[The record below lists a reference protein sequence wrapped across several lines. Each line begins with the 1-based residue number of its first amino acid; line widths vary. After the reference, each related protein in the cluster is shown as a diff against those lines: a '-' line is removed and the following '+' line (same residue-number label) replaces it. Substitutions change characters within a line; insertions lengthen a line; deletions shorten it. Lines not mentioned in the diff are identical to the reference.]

1 MTQRVL
7 ASFASIV
14 VFALLAQS
22 TKAAT
27 VGIKPGLWEWSKTS
41 MTSEVRTVIPEID
54 KVPAAERAHVETEMR
69 KPVVAPERTV
79 KDRKCVTAAMVRN
92 WPALT
97 GVDQDYAACTR
108 KSLSQGAKAYK
119 VALQCGQGKT
129 NGTIEY
135 SVDGDRL
142 LGKSV
147 LVSHES
153 TYDKTETSTILATRL
168 GGDCGDLAPGKN
180 RAAKK

>member
-1 MTQRVL
+1 MTQRVIVSL
-7 ASFASIV
+7 ASMAAFV
-14 VFALLAQS
+14 LLAQS

-27 VGIKPGLWEWSKTS
+27 VGIKPGLWEWSTTS
-41 MTSEVRTVIPEID
+41 MTSEVRTVIPEIG
-54 KVPAAERAHVETEMR
+54 KVPAAERAQVEAEMR

-79 KDRKCVTAAMVRN
+79 KDRKCVTAAMVQS

-97 GVDQDYAACTR
+97 RVDQDYAACTR
-108 KSLSQGAKAYK
+108 KSLTQGAKAYK

-147 LVSHES
+147 LTSHES
-153 TYDKTETSTILATRL
+153 TYDKTETATIRATRL

-180 RAAKK
+180 SAAKK

>member
-7 ASFASIV
+7 TFFASMV
-14 VFALLAQS
+14 AFALLAQS
-22 TKAAT
+22 AKAAT
-27 VGIKPGLWEWSKTS
+27 VGIKPGLWEWSTTA
-41 MTSEVRTVIPEID
+41 MTSETRTVIPEID
-54 KVPAAERAHVETEMR
+54 KVPIDERAQVEKEMR

-79 KDRKCVTAAMVRN
+79 NDRKCVTSAMVRN
-92 WPALT
+92 WPTLT

-119 VALQCGQGKT
+119 LAVQCGQGKT
-129 NGTIEY
+129 TGTIEY

-153 TYDKTETSTILATRL
+153 TYDKTETATIRATRL
-168 GGDCGDLAPGKN
+168 GGDCGDLAPAKN
-180 RAAKK
+180 PAAKK